1 MASGAPLNPYEAAAF
16 ILVSDSESNGV
27 FGNEST
33 LESSDSYDSEIRTLF
48 PWYGS

>member
-1 MASGAPLNPYEAAAF
+1 MASGAPLNPYEAPAF

-27 FGNEST
+27 FSNEST
-33 LESSDSYDSEIRTLF
+33 LESSDSYDSEIRTVF